1 MIYAVFFGY
10 LTPNDSYTD
19 IPCAVALHE
28 MVFDVAGWRTDF
40 LANGLRMVCFQ
51 CIYALGYALLY
62 LERALCFW
70 EILED

>member
-1 MIYAVFFGY
+1 M
-10 LTPNDSYTD
+10 
-19 IPCAVALHE
+19 PCAVALHE
-28 MVFDVAGWRTDF
+28 MAFDVAGWRTDF